1 MDLRSPLYAHS
12 RPFQN
17 FIKEI
22 IDVYKILV
30 SAVFSDS
37 VRIGVCAAVFGGG
50 ETNARV
56 GG

>member
-1 MDLRSPLYAHS
+1 MELRSPLYAHG

-22 IDVYKILV
+22 VDVDELLV
-30 SAVFSDS
+30 SAVVCDS
-37 VRIGVCAAVFGGG
+37 VGNGVCAAVFEGG

>member
-1 MDLRSPLYAHS
+1 MELRSPLYAHS

-22 IDVYKILV
+22 IDVDKLLD
-30 SAVFSDS
+30 SAVVRDS
-37 VRIGVCAAVFGGG
+37 VGTGVCAAVFEGG